1 MINGGLAQLSLRG
14 VGVCLQAAVLV
25 LVAACGTSAQGAGTN
40 QPAAAVPC
48 VTSGAAAS
56 GSAPS
61 PGSAGTPSTAL
72 QLPSSLVPLTVY
84 SAQGYDSTITKA
96 FQQATGIPVN
106 LDDDSTGPLLAKVQ
120 AEKNNPTWDVLWV
133 DGDTA
138 FAALDQQGQLMDY
151 LPSSPMNDVGKSLI
165 PSDHSYVPVSTTV
178 MASLI
183 YNSAAVTAVPQTYAD
198 LLGSQ
203 YTGKVGMNDPSQS
216 GPTFPFIA
224 GLMNQLGGKSNGI
237 AAGESCLSALKR
249 NGLHVYPTNGDTLHA
264 LETGQIEYGLIQSS
278 AATGEV
284 LKAASQPSAAFVPKI
299 VNLPESTLL
308 PGVIGIDK
316 NRPAA
321 NQAEAEAFVNYVL
334 SPAGQAVMQQGDP
347 TGDSLYWPVVP
358 GINAVAGLPPFPAQY
373 QVIDPYFWG
382 PRESEVNSW
391 FDLTIKQ

>member
-1 MINGGLAQLSLRG
+1 
-14 VGVCLQAAVLV
+14 
-25 LVAACGTSAQGAGTN
+25 
-40 QPAAAVPC
+40 
-48 VTSGAAAS
+48 
-56 GSAPS
+56 
-61 PGSAGTPSTAL
+61 
-72 QLPSSLVPLTVY
+72 
-84 SAQGYDSTITKA
+84 
-96 FQQATGIPVN
+96 
-106 LDDDSTGPLLAKVQ
+106 
-120 AEKNNPTWDVLWV
+120 
-133 DGDTA
+133 
-138 FAALDQQGQLMDY
+138 
-151 LPSSPMNDVGKSLI
+151 
-165 PSDHSYVPVSTTV
+165 V
-178 MASLI
+178 MAALI
-183 YNSAAVTAVPQTYAD
+183 YNAANTSSVPTSYQD
-198 LLGSQ
+198 LLGSA
-203 YTGKVGMNDPSQS
+203 YNGKVGMNDPSQS
-216 GPTFPFIA
+216 GPTYPFIA
-224 GLMNQLGGKSNGI
+224 GVMNQLGGQNGGV
-237 AAGESCLSALKR
+237 AAGEAYFTKLKSS
-249 NGLHVYPTNGDTLHA
+249 GLKVFPTNGDTLHA